1 MSFAILQKNCLV
13 ILMKFLRACTLV
25 LPFIATPALAE
36 HCSVN
41 FNYGVIIDPS
51 HIRNLD
57 KGITNVQITNNE
69 QLFIHGREIQL
80 TTSQKEALAQY
91 SNGIRE
97 HVPEIV
103 SIAIEGVDIGLKA
116 VNKLVGGLTG
126 ENSES
131 HQKLQ
136 ENFDE
141 LHWRMRRRFNHSD
154 DSYYVAPQDFNDFD
168 EIFAGEFEQEIKEI
182 VASSVG
188 TILLAVGKA
197 MTAQEEGEME
207 DRMANFDQHLSELG
221 QEIELD
227 ISEKTKVIETKA
239 SEFCKKL
246 IELDER
252 ETRLQQQVPELL
264 PYNLISTDNHH

>member
-1 MSFAILQKNCLV
+1 
-13 ILMKFLRACTLV
+13 MKFVRAFTIAM
-25 LPFIATPALAE
+25 PFVATPVLAE

-41 FNYGVIIDPS
+41 FNYGVIIDPN
-51 HIRNLD
+51 HIRTLD
-57 KGITNVQITNNE
+57 KGITKVQITNDN
-69 QLFIHGREIQL
+69 QLFIHGREVQL
-80 TTSQKEALAQY
+80 TPKQQESLSIY

-182 VASSVG
+182 VSASVG
-188 TILLAVGKA
+188 TILLAVGNA

-221 QEIELD
+221 EEIALD

-239 SEFCKKL
+239 SQFCTKL
-246 IELDER
+246 IELDDR
-252 ETRLQQQVPELL
+252 ETQLQQQIPELL
-264 PYNLISTDNHH
+264 PYNLISTDNKH

>member
-1 MSFAILQKNCLV
+1 
-13 ILMKFLRACTLV
+13 MKFVRVFALAM
-25 LPFIATPALAE
+25 PFVASPVFAE

-41 FNYGVIIDPS
+41 FNYGVIIDPI
-51 HIRNLD
+51 HIRTLD
-57 KGITNVQITNNE
+57 KGITKVQITNNN
-69 QLFIHGREIQL
+69 QLFIHGREVQL
-80 TTSQKEALAQY
+80 TPKQKESLSLY

-168 EIFAGEFEQEIKEI
+168 EIFAGEFEQEIKQI
-182 VASSVG
+182 VSASVG

-221 QEIELD
+221 EEIELD

-239 SEFCKKL
+239 SQFCTKL
-246 IELDER
+246 IELDDR
-252 ETRLQQQVPELL
+252 ETQLQQQIPELL
-264 PYNLISTDNHH
+264 PYNLISTDNKH

>member
-1 MSFAILQKNCLV
+1 MNIIRSC
-13 ILMKFLRACTLV
+13 
-25 LPFIATPALAE
+25 ALALPLVATSAVAG

-41 FNYGVIIDPS
+41 FNYGVIIDPR
-51 HIRNLD
+51 HIRTID
-57 KGITNVQITNNE
+57 KGITNVQITNNS
-69 QLFIHGREIQL
+69 QLFIHGREISL
-80 TTSQKEALAQY
+80 TDQQKDVLAHY
-91 SNGIRE
+91 SLGIRE
-97 HVPEIV
+97 HVPAIV
-103 SIAIEGVDIGLKA
+103 SIAIDGVDIGLKA

-154 DSYYVAPQDFNDFD
+154 DSYFVAPQDFNDFD
-168 EIFAGEFEQEIKEI
+168 EIFAGDFEKEIKEI

-227 ISEKTKVIETKA
+227 INEKTKVIETKA
-239 SEFCKKL
+239 SEFCNKL
-246 IELDER
+246 IDLDES
-252 ETRLQQQVPELL
+252 ETKLQQAIPELL
-264 PYNLISTDNHH
+264 PYNLISTDNRH